1 MPKEDSR
8 CTAKPQVRRI
18 TNDQTSFSCGLV
30 RPHAGESFI
39 VNEDLRDPD
48 RAVDYILANAGKF
61 AAAKA
66 QRVYLE
72 EFRKSKKALLMGQ
85 SSAKSAVEREQ
96 YAYAHE
102 DYLGLLGGL
111 KAAVEVEEKLKWDLE
126 AARLRVEIW
135 RTRSANNRATDRAMQ

>member
-1 MPKEDSR
+1 MSDDIR
-8 CTAKPQVRRI
+8 
-18 TNDQTSFSCGLV
+18 N
-30 RPHAGESFI
+30 
-39 VNEDLRDPD
+39 PD

-72 EFRKSKKALLMGQ
+72 EFRKSKKALLMAQ
-85 SSAKSAVEREQ
+85 STAKTVSEREQ

-111 KAAVEVEEKLKWDLE
+111 KAAVEVEEELKWRLT
-126 AARLRVEIW
+126 AAQIRVEVW
-135 RTRSANNRATDRAMQ
+135 RSKESSARAEGKTLR